1 MGRWN
6 EGQRME
12 VEKACALPKH
22 VLTFCYYASSM
33 DHKHGHESGMNK
45 GYGREGMKKGIMI

>member
-33 DHKHGHESGMNK
+33 DHKHEDESGMNK
-45 GYGREGMKKGIMI
+45 GYGREGMKKG